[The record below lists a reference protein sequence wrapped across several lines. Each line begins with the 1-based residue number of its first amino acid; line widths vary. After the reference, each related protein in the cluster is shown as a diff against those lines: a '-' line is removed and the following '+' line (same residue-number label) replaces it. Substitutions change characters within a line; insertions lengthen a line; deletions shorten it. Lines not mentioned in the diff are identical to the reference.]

1 MGAELIIG
9 GTTYHLAEHP
19 SAPGMPYGQE
29 GRAAVVYQV
38 LAGTEKRALKV
49 FKPRFRAPAMVYLAE
64 QMGRYSDIY
73 QAFPSIRRYRCP

>member
-1 MGAELIIG
+1 MIVGAELIIG

-38 LAGTEKRALKV
+38 LAGTE
-49 FKPRFRAPAMVYLAE
+49 
-64 QMGRYSDIY
+64 
-73 QAFPSIRRYRCP
+73 